1 MVLMK
6 PTVGRSQCSFVRLKN
21 NLYKVLHIAHGSHE
35 THCWTVAMFV
45 LYVSKI
51 TYIRCCTSLMVLVKP
66 TVGRSQCSFVRLKN
80 NLYKVLHIAHGP
92 HETHCWTVAM
102 FVLYVS
108 KITYIRCC
116 TSLMVLVKPTVG
128 RSQCSFV
135 RLKNNFYKVLH
146 IAHGPHETHCWTVA
160 MFVLYV
166 SKITYIRCCTS
177 LMVLVK
183 PTVGRSQCSFVRL
196 KNNLYKALH
205 IAHGPHE
212 THCLT
217 VAMFV
222 CTSQK

>member
-1 MVLMK
+1 MVLMKPTVGRSQCSFVYVSKITYIRCCTSLMVLMK

-21 NLYKVLHIAHGSHE
+21 NLYKVLYIAHGPHE

-146 IAHGPHETHCWTVA
+146 IAHGPHET
-160 MFVLYV
+160 
-166 SKITYIRCCTS
+166 
-177 LMVLVK
+177 
-183 PTVGRSQCSFVRL
+183 TVGRSQCSFVRL
-196 KNNLYKALH
+196 KNKLYKVLH